1 MRALSPHT
9 EMRAVIFNFLSLRA
23 ENVSTEVWVGLAV
36 VYAILVGLTL
46 SSIWAGTWSK
56 SASWL
61 WTLVV
66 LCLPSLVIFIY
77 SLASL
82 ACCDFSVLKQFG
94 FGASHERHQA
104 IRNK

>member
-1 MRALSPHT
+1 
-9 EMRAVIFNFLSLRA
+9 MRAVIFNFLSLRA

-61 WTLVV
+61 WTILV
-66 LCLPSLVIFIY
+66 LILPLIGIFVY

-82 ACCDFSVLKQFG
+82 SRCDFSFLKQFG
-94 FGASHERHQA
+94 FGATLDNHQA
-104 IRNK
+104 VRNK